1 MKIVDIPETGPLLSS
16 EADAV
21 EIIGTLYGVEADYVA
36 IPVRRM
42 VPGFWDLKTRLAG
55 LFIQK
60 LIQYGQHP
68 AFVGDL
74 SSQMAGSAALRDYV
88 RECNR
93 RRDVLFA
100 PNRAELEAML

>member
-1 MKIVDIPETGPLLSS
+1 MSIAELPPTGPLLST

-21 EIIGTLYGVEADYVA
+21 DLIGQFYGQEVDTVV
-36 IPVRRM
+36 IPVTRV
-42 VPGFWDLKTRLAG
+42 VPEFWQLKTRLAG

-60 LIQYGQHP
+60 LMQYGLRP

-74 SSQMAGSAALRDYV
+74 SAQTAASDALRDYV

-100 PNRAELEAML
+100 ADRAALETLL

>member
-1 MKIVDIPETGPLLSS
+1 MSIAELPPTGPLLSS

-21 EIIGTLYGVEADYVA
+21 DLIGSFYGQDVDTVV
-36 IPVRRM
+36 IPVARM
-42 VPGFWDLKTRLAG
+42 APEFWQLRSTLAG

-60 LIQYGQHP
+60 LLNYRLRP

-74 SSQMAGSAALRDYV
+74 SAEIAGSVALRDYV
-88 RECNR
+88 RESNR

-100 PNRAELEAML
+100 ASRAELETLL